1 MLLEGGLLEV
11 LKCPVKLYL
20 RIAQKLGKA
29 MRDISRERDRDSVA
43 SLRKGLQVLT
53 VFSRQYPK
61 LTITDV
67 ARLTALS
74 AASARRS
81 LLTLEELGYLL
92 SDGKFFWMSPKT
104 LLVANAFIASRP
116 LPAIAQ
122 PLLDALSE
130 RTRESASL
138 GQLLDHDAII
148 VARSTARRSLSTGLG
163 IGSRLPGYCSAIG
176 RVLLSS
182 LPVVEAEALLKAM
195 DRRALTPNTV
205 TDLSQILGLLERCRE
220 VGWAESDGE
229 IEIGVRSMA
238 LPVRDKLG
246 NVVAAMSIAV
256 RAERMSMADFQQ
268 SYIGQLTRARK
279 TLEARLFPV
288 PAERYSRAKS
298 HLQV

>member
-1 MLLEGGLLEV
+1 
-11 LKCPVKLYL
+11 
-20 RIAQKLGKA
+20 